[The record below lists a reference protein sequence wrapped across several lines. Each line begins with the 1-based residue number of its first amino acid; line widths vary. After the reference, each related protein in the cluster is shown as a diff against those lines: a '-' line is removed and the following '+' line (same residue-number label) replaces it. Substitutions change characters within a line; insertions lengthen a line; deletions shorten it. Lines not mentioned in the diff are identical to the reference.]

1 MSLVFRFANA
11 EDALSCAEIYR
22 PYVEKTSITF
32 EYIPPDAGEIARRM
46 KAYMPVFPW
55 IVAEADGQIIGYA
68 YASPQ
73 NVRKAYQWNADLTIY
88 LREDTRG
95 KGIGR
100 LLYGCLLDVLV
111 MQGYLKVIGIVTH
124 PNPKSEA
131 LHQAMGFSVLA
142 KWENAGYKLGRW
154 YDVQWFAKQ
163 IAPVSNHPTSPVPI
177 NRLDQDEV
185 KKIFE
190 QYAAR
195 VK

>member
-124 PNPKSEA
+124 PNPKA
-131 LHQAMGFSVLA
+131 RRFTRRWGFPFSQNGRTQDISWGDGMMYSGLQ
-142 KWENAGYKLGRW
+142 NKLRR
-154 YDVQWFAKQ
+154 
-163 IAPVSNHPTSPVPI
+163 SPIIRPL
-177 NRLDQDEV
+177 R
-185 KKIFE
+185 F
-190 QYAAR
+190 R
-195 VK
+195 